1 MSKRSIIENKNPG
14 SLDFIENS
22 LNENSKDLRELNNE
36 IREISQQLEDVKELK
51 AAILRLSELLSQ
63 AISQRGGETEL
74 EKNST
79 MPDRKISSTN
89 IEATPTSDYL
99 VIKCANWADFE
110 AYAKGVQQ
118 VVFAVRESDRMFEAD
133 AVKGNQ
139 IIAYIGKIPE
149 ANELLK
155 VWLSTKLGSASAF
168 EGTITK
174 T

>member
-22 LNENSKDLRELNNE
+22 LNENSKDLRELSNE
-36 IREISQQLEDVKELK
+36 IRAISQQLKDINELK
-51 AAILRLSELLSQ
+51 AVILRLSDLLSQ
-63 AISQRGGETEL
+63 SISQRGGVTEL

-79 MPDRKISSTN
+79 MSDRKISSTN
-89 IEATPTSDYL
+89 IEVTPTNEYL
-99 VIKCANWADFE
+99 VVKCANWADFE
-110 AYAKGVQQ
+110 ACAMGVQQ
-118 VVFAVRESDRMFEAD
+118 VVFAIRESDKVFEAD

-139 IIAYIGKIPE
+139 IIAYIGKVPE
-149 ANELLK
+149 VSELLK

-174 T
+174 A

>member
-36 IREISQQLEDVKELK
+36 IRQHLKDITELK
-51 AAILRLSELLSQ
+51 AVILRLSDLLSQ
-63 AISQRGGETEL
+63 SMSQRGGETEP
-74 EKNST
+74 EKDST
-79 MPDRKISSTN
+79 MSDRKISSTN
-89 IEATPTSDYL
+89 IEITPTSEYL
-99 VIKCANWADFE
+99 VVKCANWADFE
-110 AYAKGVQQ
+110 AHAKGVQQ
-118 VVFAVRESDRMFEAD
+118 VVFTIRESDRVFEAD

-149 ANELLK
+149 VNELLK
-155 VWLSTKLGSASAF
+155 VWLSNKLGSASAF

-174 T
+174 A

>member
-1 MSKRSIIENKNPG
+1 MSKRATIENKNPG

-36 IREISQQLEDVKELK
+36 IRQHLKDITELK
-51 AAILRLSELLSQ
+51 AVILRLSDLLSQ
-63 AISQRGGETEL
+63 SMSQRGVETEL
-74 EKNST
+74 EKKSAIS
-79 MPDRKISSTN
+79 DRKISSTN
-89 IEATPTSDYL
+89 IEVTPTSEYL
-99 VIKCANWADFE
+99 VVKCANWADFE

-118 VVFAVRESDRMFEAD
+118 VVFTIRESDKVFEAD

-149 ANELLK
+149 VSELLK

-174 T
+174 A